1 MTRIK
6 YKLLDLVRN
15 KCLFIL
21 GISIGSNEL
30 NDPSLITLKDAPM
43 DEVRRRNEPKLNKKA
58 RILKELVLNLIRQNK
73 MVRFLGYIK

>member
-1 MTRIK
+1 M
-6 YKLLDLVRN
+6 N
-15 KCLFIL
+15 KCIL

-73 MVRFLGYIK
+73 MVRFLCFIPK

>member
-1 MTRIK
+1 M
-6 YKLLDLVRN
+6 N
-15 KCLFIL
+15 KCIL

-43 DEVRRRNEPKLNKKA
+43 NEVRRRNEPKLNKKA

-73 MVRFLGYIK
+73 MVRFLCFIPK